1 MIKRWIDENPL
12 FPRQVKEIEN
22 SIDEI
27 QEKIWELD
35 KSWRNNLV
43 FYGIR
48 SDSVD
53 EHPSVTESKIKDV
66 IARQLRISRE
76 VPMTRVRRTAHGHE
90 VFTVDFK

>member
-1 MIKRWIDENPL
+1 MT
-12 FPRQVKEIEN
+12 QVKEIEN

-53 EHPSVTESKIKDV
+53 EHPSVTEAKIKEV
-66 IARQLRISRE
+66 ISRQLRISRE
-76 VPMTRVRRTAHGHE
+76 VPMTRVRRTSHGHE
-90 VFTVDFK
+90 VKRNIPQSNIYHTI

>member
-1 MIKRWIDENPL
+1 M
-12 FPRQVKEIEN
+12 KEIEN

-27 QEKIWELD
+27 QEKLWELD

-48 SDSVD
+48 ADSLD
-53 EHPSVTESKIKDV
+53 EHPSITESKIKDV

-76 VPMTRVRRTAHGHE
+76 VPMTR
-90 VFTVDFK
+90 